1 MRTVLLTR
9 QVRRHRFRRKSVWL
23 GSEPWCLLVYVGRS
37 LFRLTA
43 VGGCGYGIDARRGP
57 DGVWVSVSDE
67 WDLERTLVKRK
78 RQGDAA
84 LPNVKHLAALE
95 SNVLGKLL
103 PIIEHCAVTQY
114 EDGTPR
120 KPGWITVKTMGSSW
134 VLEAKDPDSCSRLTV
149 VQTTLDD
156 ALALLSVTLESEEAP
171 WEPDPWLKKQQTEA
185 SKKK

>member
-9 QVRRHRFRRKSVWL
+9 QVRAHRFHRKAVWL
-23 GSEPWCLLVYVGRS
+23 GEDRWTLLVFVGRS

-43 VGGCGYGIDARRGP
+43 TAECGYGVDARRGP
-57 DGVWVSVSDE
+57 DGVWVTVSDE
-67 WDLERTLVKRK
+67 WDLRRSVVKRK
-78 RQGDAA
+78 RQGEAA
-84 LPNVKHLAALE
+84 AHNVKHLAALE
-95 SNVLGKLL
+95 SNVLHKLL
-103 PIIEHCAVTQY
+103 PIIEHCAVCQY

-120 KPGWITVKTMGSSW
+120 KPGWVTIKTMGSSW

-185 SKKK
+185 NKKK